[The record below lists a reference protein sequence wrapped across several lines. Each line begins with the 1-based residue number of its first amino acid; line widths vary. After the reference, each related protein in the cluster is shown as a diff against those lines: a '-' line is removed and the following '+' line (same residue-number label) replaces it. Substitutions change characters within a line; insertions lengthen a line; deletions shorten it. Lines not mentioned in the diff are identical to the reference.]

1 MFADRFLSITLEGML
16 GLLVTAVGIW
26 IVVQQLREA
35 KLAAQM
41 EGVLSLTDRFI
52 EMTDDINLVDGLALD
67 KDWAQLSGGEAYSR
81 FNSNKGL
88 KTAITKVLKFY
99 ELLSVL
105 VQTGALDKTLAY
117 KLYGELVTRRWYLVK
132 TVISEVREEMAMKG
146 VAEEW
151 EWLAMEF
158 AERNK

>member
-1 MFADRFLSITLEGML
+1 MFADGFLSITLEGML

-26 IVVQQLREA
+26 FVVQQLREA

-52 EMTDDINLVDGLALD
+52 EMTDDINLVDALALD

-88 KTAITKVLKFY
+88 ETAITKVVKFY
-99 ELLSVL
+99 ELVSVL
-105 VQTGALDKTLAY
+105 VQTGALDKALAY
-117 KLYGELVTRRWYLVK
+117 KLYGELVTRRWNLVR